1 MLTGLL
7 ESIWKIFICFS
18 LHQLCRKM
26 GLKTLNDHILF
37 HKYIVLLNMIS
48 KRIIMCKC
56 INYWLTLHILK
67 MKPFHYEY
75 RIQECMYIVYTYI
88 KSAFGQKSNCTKVN
102 RFECTSS
109 KMNSM
114 LWIRRSPLFTGGDSW
129 TILPCIIIIIWLS
142 VNFYMG
148 ILGMWNRYLVLFSHA
163 EVGIPSKW
171 MC

>member
-26 GLKTLNDHILF
+26 GLKTLNDHIFF
-37 HKYIVLLNMIS
+37 HKYIVQLNMIS
-48 KRIIMCKC
+48 KPSIMYKG
-56 INYWLTLHILK
+56 INYWLALHILK

-102 RFECTSS
+102 RFECSYS
-109 KMNSM
+109 KMN
-114 LWIRRSPLFTGGDSW
+114 LRLHFRSCPLFTGWDSW
-129 TILPCIIIIIWLS
+129 KILPCIISMWLS
-142 VNFYMG
+142 VNLYMG
-148 ILGMWNRYLVLFSHA
+148 ILSIWNPYLALFSHA